1 VLAGGS
7 VGSSQ
12 ATQNGVL
19 SLLVE
24 RVVALDGLS
33 SEVDVL
39 SDVASGDENAGL
51 GLGGSGLLG
60 TVGQLVL
67 GNEGEGSLEF
77 LFGVLFRAVN
87 ADGAGSVASVVE
99 TSDGEGVG
107 GPVVA
112 VELDEVSIVSSGE
125 GPNNAVGD
133 LHFYKREKV
142 NTLVNESGQH
152 KIKISS
158 PFHLPLIA

>member
-1 VLAGGS
+1 MLAGSS
-7 VGSSQ
+7 VGSGQ
-12 ATQNGVL
+12 ATENGVL

-24 RVVALDGLS
+24 RVVALDSLS
-33 SEVDVL
+33 SEVDVPG
-39 SDVASGDENAGL
+39 DVAGGDENAGL
-51 GLGGSGLLG
+51 GIGGSGLLG
-60 TVGQLVL
+60 AVGQLVP
-67 GNEGEGSLEF
+67 GNQGEGSLEF

-87 ADGAGSVASVVE
+87 ADGACGAAGVVE

-133 LHFYKREKV
+133 LHFYTRR
-142 NTLVNESGQH
+142 
-152 KIKISS
+152 
-158 PFHLPLIA
+158 AR

>member
-1 VLAGGS
+1 VLAGSS
-7 VGSSQ
+7 VGSGQ
-12 ATQNGVL
+12 ATENGVL

-24 RVVALDGLS
+24 RVVALDSLS
-33 SEVDVL
+33 SEVDVPG
-39 SDVASGDENAGL
+39 DVAGGDENAGL
-51 GLGGSGLLG
+51 GIGGSGLLG
-60 TVGQLVL
+60 AVGQLVP
-67 GNEGEGSLEF
+67 GNQGEGSLEF

-87 ADGAGSVASVVE
+87 ADGACGAAGVVE

-133 LHFYKREKV
+133 LHFYTR
-142 NTLVNESGQH
+142 SAH
-152 KIKISS
+152 
-158 PFHLPLIA
+158 

>member
-1 VLAGGS
+1 MLAGSS
-7 VGSSQ
+7 VGSGQ
-12 ATQNGVL
+12 ATENGVL

-24 RVVALDGLS
+24 RVVALDSLS
-33 SEVDVL
+33 SEVDVPG
-39 SDVASGDENAGL
+39 DVAGGDENAGL
-51 GLGGSGLLG
+51 GIGGSGLLG
-60 TVGQLVL
+60 AVGQLVP
-67 GNEGEGSLEF
+67 GNQGEGSLEF

-87 ADGAGSVASVVE
+87 ADGACGAAGVVE

-133 LHFYKREKV
+133 LHFYTR
-142 NTLVNESGQH
+142 S
-152 KIKISS
+152 
-158 PFHLPLIA
+158 AR